1 MGNMAYNREHTNTYL
16 LRFNHKTDRD
26 IIEKLENIGNKTA
39 YIKRL
44 IREDMKRAT
53 SENHFESKEEDENHD
68 AV

>member
-44 IREDMKRAT
+44 IREDMKRAAT
-53 SENHFESKEEDENHD
+53 ENHFEKENEHENETL
-68 AV
+68 